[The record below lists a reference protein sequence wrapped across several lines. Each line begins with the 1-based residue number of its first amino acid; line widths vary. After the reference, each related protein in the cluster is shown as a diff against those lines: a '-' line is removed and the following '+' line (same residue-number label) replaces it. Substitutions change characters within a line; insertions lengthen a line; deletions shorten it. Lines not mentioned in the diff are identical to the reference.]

1 MIPERITT
9 IEAVSMAK
17 SIMEKA
23 ERQRAEFAQR
33 VADSERAGCD
43 CCDTTSDS
51 PDPVV
56 VRLERENE
64 ELLEK
69 IEQLEQRL
77 AAAEA
82 ALNKPRMALYAEI
95 LRLQEQLAAA
105 QARNECPEC
114 GMTPGAV
121 STCSCE
127 ECVGELKEQLADAE
141 AFVAKFKCGT
151 CGGVRVKE
159 AELCTCDDEA
169 AKAAGGDM

>member
-1 MIPERITT
+1 MTPSAKLKQLWDARIAKIVQERD
-9 IEAVSMAK
+9 EA
-17 SIMEKA
+17 
-23 ERQRAEFAQR
+23 RAR
-33 VADSERAGCD
+33 C
-43 CCDTTSDS
+43 
-51 PDPVV
+51 
-56 VRLERENE
+56 
-64 ELLEK
+64 
-69 IEQLEQRL
+69 

-114 GMTPGAV
+114 GLTPTAV

-127 ECVGELKEQLADAE
+127 ECVDALKEQLADAE

-169 AKAAGGDM
+169 AKAAGGV